1 MISRGSL
8 AISTRGGRT
17 RLGRDGS
24 GISSAGAGALK
35 RVSTNSNPESAGSV
49 SAIAGSGCGVLTDS
63 AGLPAIGV
71 DTTGASSKRDAVVT

>member
-1 MISRGSL
+1 M
-8 AISTRGGRT
+8 

-35 RVSTNSNPESAGSV
+35 RVSTSSKPESAGSV

-63 AGLPAIGV
+63 AGLLTIGV
-71 DTTGASSKRDAVVT
+71 DTAGVSPNRDAVVT